1 MNSKGFT
8 MIELLGVIVILSI
21 IMLIAIPSV
30 SSTLERSKKDTYI
43 ADARKMAALVQTE
56 IRKGKI
62 AKPTGELVVKLGN
75 LGTDQILKDPDGYNY
90 DIDKS
95 YVKIRVENGYVVYRV
110 QLLTSPKNNG
120 KYRGIRETD
129 VDNLE
134 SNDRYKQYVNNIS
147 LS

>member
-90 DIDKS
+90 DTDKS